1 MDEDNK
7 IPMKE
12 SNVGGIPV
20 TDVESAQKALLE
32 SMRASKE
39 QPEEIAEETE
49 TQEDVSEQAMD
60 VAESVEDTPVNLTVE
75 DLEADQKKFA
85 ESQMTEEDRVDNNQ
99 QQQVGEPKVFTV
111 KIDGKDT
118 QVTEDELLSGY
129 SRQADYTRKSQ
140 VLAEQRKKM
149 EEELAATQQERQ
161 HYLSQLEQFNTQAD
175 SKLEEF
181 KSVDWTKLKE
191 EDPMEYALKRDQYR
205 ELQENKRLVAEEQQ
219 QLAQK
224 QQQEMQSKW
233 NEELARQQEVM
244 AQRLPEWNDP
254 EKGPKLKQ
262 DIKSFALNKGFTEQE
277 VDSLIDARSVDVL
290 HKAMMYEN
298 LLAAKI
304 ANKKQKVVPKVQKP
318 GTPSTKSEVNSEKI
332 KQTRQRLKRTGRV
345 DDAAAVIKSLMS

>member
-205 ELQENKRLVAEEQQ
+205 ELQESKRAVDEEQQ
-219 QLAQK
+219 NILK
-224 QQQEMQSKW
+224 QQQKEHQERW
-233 NEELARQQEVM
+233 QEELTKQQEVM

-262 DIKSFALNKGFTEQE
+262 DIKSFALTKGFTEQE
-277 VDSLIDARSVDVL
+277 VNTLIDARSVDVL
-290 HKAMMYEN
+290 HKAMLYEN

>member
-1 MDEDNK
+1 MSES
-7 IPMKE
+7 IPTKE
-12 SNVGGIPV
+12 SKHSGIPV
-20 TDVESAQKALLE
+20 TDVESAQKALLD
-32 SMRASKE
+32 SIRASKE
-39 QPEEIAEETE
+39 QPEKVEGETE
-49 TQEDVSEQAMD
+49 TQEAVSEQAMEN
-60 VAESVEDTPVNLTVE
+60 AESVENEAVETLTAE
-75 DLEADQKKFA
+75 DL
-85 ESQMTEEDRVDNNQ
+85 VDDNQ
-99 QQQVGEPKVFTV
+99 QEQVSEPRTYTV

-118 QVTEDELLSGY
+118 EVTEDELLSGY

-149 EEELAATQQERQ
+149 DEELAATQQERQ
-161 HYLSQLEQFNTQAD
+161 QYQSQLEQFNLQAD

-219 QLAQK
+219 NLAQK
-224 QQQEMQSKW
+224 QQAEMQTKW

-262 DIKSFALNKGFTEQE
+262 NIKSFALKKGFTEQE

-290 HKAMMYEN
+290 HKAMMYET
-298 LLAAKI
+298 LLEAKI
-304 ANKKQKVVPKVQKP
+304 SQKKAKVVPKVQKP
-318 GTPSTKSEVNSEKI
+318 GAPSTKSEVNSEKV
-332 KQTRQRLKRTGRV
+332 KQTRARLKRSGRV
-345 DDAAAVIKSLMS
+345 DDAALAIKSLMS

>member
-1 MDEDNK
+1 MSDDN

-12 SNVGGIPV
+12 SKHGGIPV
-20 TDVESAQKALLE
+20 TDVESAQRALLD

-39 QPEEIAEETE
+39 QPKEIEEETE
-49 TQEDVSEQAMD
+49 TEDMVSEQAMD
-60 VAESVEDTPVNLTVE
+60 VAESVENEAVEELTAE
-75 DLEADQKKFA
+75 DLVDD
-85 ESQMTEEDRVDNNQ
+85 SQQE
-99 QQQVGEPKVFTV
+99 QVSEPKVFTV

-118 QVTEDELLSGY
+118 QVNEDELLAGY

-161 HYLSQLEQFNTQAD
+161 QYQSQLEQFNTQAD

-181 KSVDWTKLKE
+181 KSVDWTRLKE

-224 QQQEMQSKW
+224 QQAEMQSKW
-233 NEELARQQEVM
+233 NEELQRQQEVM
-244 AQRLPEWNDP
+244 AQRLPELNDP

-304 ANKKQKVVPKVQKP
+304 ANKKAKVVPKMQKP
-318 GTPSTKSEVNSEKI
+318 GTPSTKSEVNSEKV
-332 KQTRQRLKRTGRV
+332 KQTRARLKRTGRV
-345 DDAAAVIKSLMS
+345 DDAAAVIKSLMSSS

>member
-1 MDEDNK
+1 MMSES
-7 IPMKE
+7 IPTKE
-12 SNVGGIPV
+12 SKHSGIPV
-20 TDVESAQKALLE
+20 TDVESAQKALLD
-32 SMRASKE
+32 SIRASKE
-39 QPEEIAEETE
+39 QPETVEEETE
-49 TQEDVSEQAMD
+49 TQEAVSEQATEN
-60 VAESVEDTPVNLTVE
+60 AESVENEAVETLTAE
-75 DLEADQKKFA
+75 DL
-85 ESQMTEEDRVDNNQ
+85 VDDNQ
-99 QQQVGEPKVFTV
+99 QEQVSEPRTYTV

-118 QVTEDELLSGY
+118 EVTEDELLSGY

-149 EEELAATQQERQ
+149 DEELAATQQERQ
-161 HYLSQLEQFNTQAD
+161 QYQSQLEQFNLQAD

-219 QLAQK
+219 NLAQK
-224 QQQEMQSKW
+224 QQAEMQTKW

-262 DIKSFALNKGFTEQE
+262 NIKTFALKKGFTEQE

-290 HKAMMYEN
+290 HKAMMYET
-298 LLAAKI
+298 LLEAKI
-304 ANKKQKVVPKVQKP
+304 SQKKAKVVPKVQKP
-318 GTPSTKSEVNSEKI
+318 GAPSTKSEVNSEKV
-332 KQTRQRLKRTGRV
+332 KQTRARLKRSGRV
-345 DDAAAVIKSLMS
+345 DDAALAIKSLMS

>member
-1 MDEDNK
+1 MSES
-7 IPMKE
+7 IPTKE
-12 SNVGGIPV
+12 SKHSGIPV
-20 TDVESAQKALLE
+20 TDVESAQKALLN
-32 SMRASKE
+32 SIRASKE
-39 QPEEIAEETE
+39 QPETVEGETE
-49 TQEDVSEQAMD
+49 TQEAVSEQAMEN
-60 VAESVEDTPVNLTVE
+60 AESVENEAVETLTAE
-75 DLEADQKKFA
+75 DL
-85 ESQMTEEDRVDNNQ
+85 VDDNQ
-99 QQQVGEPKVFTV
+99 QEQVSEPRTYTV

-118 QVTEDELLSGY
+118 EVTEDELLSGY

-149 EEELAATQQERQ
+149 DEELAATQQERQ
-161 HYLSQLEQFNTQAD
+161 QYQSQLEQFNLQAD

-219 QLAQK
+219 NLAQK
-224 QQQEMQSKW
+224 QQAEMQTKW

-262 DIKSFALNKGFTEQE
+262 NIKTFALKKGFTEQE

-290 HKAMMYEN
+290 HKAMMYET
-298 LLAAKI
+298 LLEAKI
-304 ANKKQKVVPKVQKP
+304 SQKKAKVVPKVQKP
-318 GTPSTKSEVNSEKI
+318 GAPSTKSEVNSEKV
-332 KQTRQRLKRTGRV
+332 KQTRARLKRSGRV
-345 DDAAAVIKSLMS
+345 DDAALAIKSLMS

>member
-1 MDEDNK
+1 MSES
-7 IPMKE
+7 IPTKE
-12 SNVGGIPV
+12 SKHSGIPV
-20 TDVESAQKALLE
+20 TDVESAQKALLD
-32 SMRASKE
+32 SIRASKE
-39 QPEEIAEETE
+39 QPEKVEGETE
-49 TQEDVSEQAMD
+49 TQEAVSEQATEN
-60 VAESVEDTPVNLTVE
+60 AESVENEAVETLTAE
-75 DLEADQKKFA
+75 DL
-85 ESQMTEEDRVDNNQ
+85 VDDNQ
-99 QQQVGEPKVFTV
+99 QEQLSEPRTYTV

-118 QVTEDELLSGY
+118 EVTEDELLSGY

-149 EEELAATQQERQ
+149 DEELAATQQERQ
-161 HYLSQLEQFNTQAD
+161 QYQSQLEQFKIQAD

-219 QLAQK
+219 NLAQK
-224 QQQEMQSKW
+224 QQAEMQTKW

-262 DIKSFALNKGFTEQE
+262 NIKSFALKKGFTEQE

-290 HKAMMYEN
+290 HKAMMYET
-298 LLAAKI
+298 LLEAKI
-304 ANKKQKVVPKVQKP
+304 SQKKAKVVPKVQKP
-318 GTPSTKSEVNSEKI
+318 GAPSTKSEVNSEKV
-332 KQTRQRLKRTGRV
+332 KQTRARLKRSGRV
-345 DDAAAVIKSLMS
+345 DDAALAIKSLMS

>member
-1 MDEDNK
+1 MSES
-7 IPMKE
+7 IPTKE
-12 SNVGGIPV
+12 SKHSGIPV
-20 TDVESAQKALLE
+20 TDVESAQKALLD
-32 SMRASKE
+32 SIRASKE
-39 QPEEIAEETE
+39 QPETVEEETE
-49 TQEDVSEQAMD
+49 TQEAVSEQATEN
-60 VAESVEDTPVNLTVE
+60 AESVENEAVETLTAE
-75 DLEADQKKFA
+75 DL
-85 ESQMTEEDRVDNNQ
+85 VDDNQ
-99 QQQVGEPKVFTV
+99 QEQVSEPRTYTV

-118 QVTEDELLSGY
+118 EVTEDELLSGY

-149 EEELAATQQERQ
+149 DEELAATQQERQ
-161 HYLSQLEQFNTQAD
+161 QYQSQLEQFKIQAD

-219 QLAQK
+219 NLAQK
-224 QQQEMQSKW
+224 QQAEMQTKW

-262 DIKSFALNKGFTEQE
+262 NIKSFALKKGFTEQE

-290 HKAMMYEN
+290 HKAMMYET
-298 LLAAKI
+298 LLEAKI
-304 ANKKQKVVPKVQKP
+304 SQKKAKVVPKVQKP
-318 GTPSTKSEVNSEKI
+318 GAPSTKSEVNSEKV
-332 KQTRQRLKRTGRV
+332 KQTRARLKRSGRV
-345 DDAAAVIKSLMS
+345 DDAALAIKSLMS

>member
-1 MDEDNK
+1 MSDDN

-20 TDVESAQKALLE
+20 TDVESAQKALLD

-39 QPEEIAEETE
+39 QPKEVEEETE
-49 TQEDVSEQAMD
+49 TEDMVSEQAMD
-60 VAESVEDTPVNLTVE
+60 VAESVENEVVDTQELTTE
-75 DLEADQKKFA
+75 DL
-85 ESQMTEEDRVDNNQ
+85 VDDNQ
-99 QQQVGEPKVFTV
+99 QQQVGEPKLFTV

-140 VLAEQRKKM
+140 VLAEQRKKI

-161 HYLSQLEQFNTQAD
+161 QYQSQLEQFNTQAD

-224 QQQEMQSKW
+224 QQAEMQSKW
-233 NEELARQQEVM
+233 NEELQRQQEVM

-254 EKGPKLKQ
+254 DKGPKLKQ
-262 DIKSFALNKGFTEQE
+262 DIKSFALTKGFTEQE

-304 ANKKQKVVPKVQKP
+304 ANKKAKVVPKMQKP
-318 GTPSTKSEVNSEKI
+318 GTPSTKSEVNSEKV
-332 KQTRQRLKRTGRV
+332 KQTRARLKRTGRV

>member
-1 MDEDNK
+1 MSES
-7 IPMKE
+7 IPTKE
-12 SNVGGIPV
+12 SKHSGIPV
-20 TDVESAQKALLE
+20 TDVESAQKALLD
-32 SMRASKE
+32 SIRASKE
-39 QPEEIAEETE
+39 QPEKVEGETE
-49 TQEDVSEQAMD
+49 TQEAVSEQATEN
-60 VAESVEDTPVNLTVE
+60 AESVENEAVETLTAE
-75 DLEADQKKFA
+75 DL
-85 ESQMTEEDRVDNNQ
+85 VDDNQ
-99 QQQVGEPKVFTV
+99 QEQLSEPRTYTV

-118 QVTEDELLSGY
+118 EVTEDELLSGY

-149 EEELAATQQERQ
+149 DEELAATQQERQ
-161 HYLSQLEQFNTQAD
+161 QYQSQLEQFNLQAD

-219 QLAQK
+219 NLAQK
-224 QQQEMQSKW
+224 QQAEMQTKW

-262 DIKSFALNKGFTEQE
+262 SIKSFALKKGFTEQE

-290 HKAMMYEN
+290 HKAMMYET
-298 LLAAKI
+298 LLEAKI
-304 ANKKQKVVPKVQKP
+304 SQKKAKVVPKVQKP
-318 GTPSTKSEVNSEKI
+318 GAPSTKSEVNSEKV
-332 KQTRQRLKRTGRV
+332 KQTRARLKRSGRV
-345 DDAAAVIKSLMS
+345 DDAALAIKSLMS

>member
-1 MDEDNK
+1 MSEN
-7 IPMKE
+7 IPTKE
-12 SNVGGIPV
+12 SKHSGIPV

-39 QPEEIAEETE
+39 QPDEIAEETE
-49 TQEDVSEQAMD
+49 TQEAVSEQAMEN
-60 VAESVEDTPVNLTVE
+60 AESVENEAVETLTAE
-75 DLEADQKKFA
+75 DL
-85 ESQMTEEDRVDNNQ
+85 VDDNQ
-99 QQQVGEPKVFTV
+99 QEQVSEPRTYTV

-118 QVTEDELLSGY
+118 EVTEDELLSGY

-149 EEELAATQQERQ
+149 DEELAATQQERQ
-161 HYLSQLEQFNTQAD
+161 QYQSQLEQFNLQAD

-219 QLAQK
+219 NLAQK
-224 QQQEMQSKW
+224 QQAEMQTKW

-262 DIKSFALNKGFTEQE
+262 NIKSFALKKGFTEQE

-290 HKAMMYEN
+290 HKAMMYET
-298 LLAAKI
+298 LLEAKI
-304 ANKKQKVVPKVQKP
+304 SQKKAKVVPKVQKP
-318 GTPSTKSEVNSEKI
+318 GAPSTKSEVNSEKV
-332 KQTRQRLKRTGRV
+332 KQTRARLKRSGRV
-345 DDAAAVIKSLMS
+345 DDAALAIKSLMS

>member
-1 MDEDNK
+1 MMSES
-7 IPMKE
+7 IPTKE
-12 SNVGGIPV
+12 SKHSGIPV
-20 TDVESAQKALLE
+20 TDVESAQKALLD
-32 SMRASKE
+32 SIRASKE
-39 QPEEIAEETE
+39 QPETVEGETE
-49 TQEDVSEQAMD
+49 TQEAVSEQAMEN
-60 VAESVEDTPVNLTVE
+60 AESVENEAVETLTAE
-75 DLEADQKKFA
+75 DL
-85 ESQMTEEDRVDNNQ
+85 VDDNQ
-99 QQQVGEPKVFTV
+99 QEQVSEPRTYTV

-118 QVTEDELLSGY
+118 EVTEDELLSGY

-149 EEELAATQQERQ
+149 DEELAATQQERQ
-161 HYLSQLEQFNTQAD
+161 QYQSQLEQFNLQAD

-219 QLAQK
+219 NLAQK
-224 QQQEMQSKW
+224 QQAEMQTKW

-262 DIKSFALNKGFTEQE
+262 NIKSFALKKGFTEQE

-290 HKAMMYEN
+290 HKAMMYET
-298 LLAAKI
+298 LLEAKI
-304 ANKKQKVVPKVQKP
+304 SQKKAKVVPKVQKP
-318 GTPSTKSEVNSEKI
+318 GTPSTKSEVNSEKV
-332 KQTRQRLKRTGRV
+332 KQTRARLKRSGRV
-345 DDAAAVIKSLMS
+345 DDAALAIKSLMS

>member
-1 MDEDNK
+1 MMSES
-7 IPMKE
+7 IPTKE
-12 SNVGGIPV
+12 SKHSGIPV
-20 TDVESAQKALLE
+20 TDVESAQKALLN
-32 SMRASKE
+32 SIRASKE
-39 QPEEIAEETE
+39 QPETVEGETE
-49 TQEDVSEQAMD
+49 TQEAVSEQAMEN
-60 VAESVEDTPVNLTVE
+60 AESVENEAVETLTAE
-75 DLEADQKKFA
+75 DL
-85 ESQMTEEDRVDNNQ
+85 VDDNQ
-99 QQQVGEPKVFTV
+99 QEQVSEPRTYTV

-118 QVTEDELLSGY
+118 EVTEDELLSGY

-149 EEELAATQQERQ
+149 DEELAATQQERQ
-161 HYLSQLEQFNTQAD
+161 QYQSQLEQFKIQAD

-219 QLAQK
+219 NLAQK
-224 QQQEMQSKW
+224 QQAEMQTKW

-262 DIKSFALNKGFTEQE
+262 NIKSFALKKGFTEQE

-290 HKAMMYEN
+290 HKAMMYET
-298 LLAAKI
+298 LLEAKI
-304 ANKKQKVVPKVQKP
+304 SQKKAKVVPKVQKP
-318 GTPSTKSEVNSEKI
+318 GAPSTKSEVNSEKV
-332 KQTRQRLKRTGRV
+332 KQTRARLKRSGRV
-345 DDAAAVIKSLMS
+345 DDAALAIKSLMS

>member
-1 MDEDNK
+1 MMSES
-7 IPMKE
+7 IPTKE
-12 SNVGGIPV
+12 SKHSGIPV
-20 TDVESAQKALLE
+20 TDVESAQKALLD
-32 SMRASKE
+32 SIRASKE
-39 QPEEIAEETE
+39 QPETVEGETE
-49 TQEDVSEQAMD
+49 TQEAVSEQATEN
-60 VAESVEDTPVNLTVE
+60 AESVENEAVETLTAE
-75 DLEADQKKFA
+75 DL
-85 ESQMTEEDRVDNNQ
+85 VDDNQ
-99 QQQVGEPKVFTV
+99 QEQVSEPRTYTV

-118 QVTEDELLSGY
+118 EVTEDELLSGY

-149 EEELAATQQERQ
+149 DEELAATQQERQ
-161 HYLSQLEQFNTQAD
+161 QYQSQLEQFNLQAD

-219 QLAQK
+219 NLAQK
-224 QQQEMQSKW
+224 QQAEMQTKW

-262 DIKSFALNKGFTEQE
+262 NIKTFALKKGFTEQE

-290 HKAMMYEN
+290 HKAMMYET
-298 LLAAKI
+298 LLEAKI
-304 ANKKQKVVPKVQKP
+304 SQKKAKVVPKVQKP
-318 GTPSTKSEVNSEKI
+318 GAPSTKSEVNSEKV
-332 KQTRQRLKRTGRV
+332 KQTRARLKRSGRV
-345 DDAAAVIKSLMS
+345 DDAALAIKSLMS

>member
-1 MDEDNK
+1 MSDDN

-20 TDVESAQKALLE
+20 TDVESAQKALLD

-39 QPEEIAEETE
+39 QPKEVEEETE
-49 TQEDVSEQAMD
+49 TEDMVSEQAMD
-60 VAESVEDTPVNLTVE
+60 IAESVENEVVDTQELTTE
-75 DLEADQKKFA
+75 DL
-85 ESQMTEEDRVDNNQ
+85 VDDNQ
-99 QQQVGEPKVFTV
+99 QQQVGEPKLFTV

-140 VLAEQRKKM
+140 VLAEQRKKI

-161 HYLSQLEQFNTQAD
+161 QYQSQLEQFNTQAD

-224 QQQEMQSKW
+224 QQAEMQSKW
-233 NEELARQQEVM
+233 NEELQRQQEVM

-254 EKGPKLKQ
+254 DKGPKLKQ
-262 DIKSFALNKGFTEQE
+262 DIKSFALTKGFTEQE

-304 ANKKQKVVPKVQKP
+304 ANKKAKVVPKMQKP
-318 GTPSTKSEVNSEKI
+318 GTPSTKSEVNSEKV
-332 KQTRQRLKRTGRV
+332 KQTRARLKRTGRV

>member
-1 MDEDNK
+1 MMSES
-7 IPMKE
+7 IPTKE
-12 SNVGGIPV
+12 SKHSGIPV
-20 TDVESAQKALLE
+20 TDVESAQKALLD
-32 SMRASKE
+32 SIRASKE
-39 QPEEIAEETE
+39 QPEKVEGETE
-49 TQEDVSEQAMD
+49 TQEAVSEQAMEN
-60 VAESVEDTPVNLTVE
+60 AESVENEAVETLTAE
-75 DLEADQKKFA
+75 DL
-85 ESQMTEEDRVDNNQ
+85 VDDNQ
-99 QQQVGEPKVFTV
+99 QEQVSEPRTYTV

-118 QVTEDELLSGY
+118 EVTEDELLSGY

-149 EEELAATQQERQ
+149 DEELAATQQERQ
-161 HYLSQLEQFNTQAD
+161 QYQSQLEQFNLQAD

-219 QLAQK
+219 NLAQK
-224 QQQEMQSKW
+224 QQAEMQTKW

-262 DIKSFALNKGFTEQE
+262 NIKTFALKKGFTEQE

-290 HKAMMYEN
+290 HKAMMYET
-298 LLAAKI
+298 LLEAKI
-304 ANKKQKVVPKVQKP
+304 SQKKAKVVPKVQKP
-318 GTPSTKSEVNSEKI
+318 GAPSTKSEVNSEKV
-332 KQTRQRLKRTGRV
+332 KQTRARLKRSGRV
-345 DDAAAVIKSLMS
+345 DDAALAIKSLMS

>member
-1 MDEDNK
+1 MSEN
-7 IPMKE
+7 IPTKE
-12 SNVGGIPV
+12 SKHSGIPV

-39 QPEEIAEETE
+39 QPDEIAEETE
-49 TQEDVSEQAMD
+49 TQEAVSEQAMEN
-60 VAESVEDTPVNLTVE
+60 AESVENEAVETLTAE
-75 DLEADQKKFA
+75 DL
-85 ESQMTEEDRVDNNQ
+85 VDDNQ
-99 QQQVGEPKVFTV
+99 QEQVSEPRTYTV

-118 QVTEDELLSGY
+118 EVTEDELLSGY

-149 EEELAATQQERQ
+149 DEELAATQQERQ
-161 HYLSQLEQFNTQAD
+161 QYQSQLEQFNLQAD

-219 QLAQK
+219 NLAQK
-224 QQQEMQSKW
+224 QQAEMQTKW

-262 DIKSFALNKGFTEQE
+262 NIKSFALKKGFTEQE

-290 HKAMMYEN
+290 HKAMMYET
-298 LLAAKI
+298 LLEAKI
-304 ANKKQKVVPKVQKP
+304 SQKKAKVVPKVQKP
-318 GTPSTKSEVNSEKI
+318 GTPSTKSEVNSEKV
-332 KQTRQRLKRTGRV
+332 KQTRARLKRSGRV
-345 DDAAAVIKSLMS
+345 DDAALAIKSLMS

>member
-1 MDEDNK
+1 MMSES
-7 IPMKE
+7 IPTKE
-12 SNVGGIPV
+12 SKHSGIPV
-20 TDVESAQKALLE
+20 TDVESAQKALLD
-32 SMRASKE
+32 SIRASKE
-39 QPEEIAEETE
+39 QPETVEGETE
-49 TQEDVSEQAMD
+49 TQEAVSEQVMENT
-60 VAESVEDTPVNLTVE
+60 ESVENEAVETLTAE
-75 DLEADQKKFA
+75 DL
-85 ESQMTEEDRVDNNQ
+85 VDDNQ
-99 QQQVGEPKVFTV
+99 QEQVSEPRTYTV

-118 QVTEDELLSGY
+118 EVTEDELLSGY

-149 EEELAATQQERQ
+149 DEELAATQQERQ
-161 HYLSQLEQFNTQAD
+161 QYQSQLEQFKIQAD

-219 QLAQK
+219 NLAQK
-224 QQQEMQSKW
+224 QQAEMQTKW

-262 DIKSFALNKGFTEQE
+262 NIKSFALKKGFTEQE

-290 HKAMMYEN
+290 HKAMMYET
-298 LLAAKI
+298 LLEAKI
-304 ANKKQKVVPKVQKP
+304 SQKKAKVVPKVQKP
-318 GTPSTKSEVNSEKI
+318 GAPSTKSEVNSEKV
-332 KQTRQRLKRTGRV
+332 KQTRARLKRSGRV
-345 DDAAAVIKSLMS
+345 DDAALAIKSLMS

>member
-1 MDEDNK
+1 MSES
-7 IPMKE
+7 IPTKE
-12 SNVGGIPV
+12 SKHSGIPV

-39 QPEEIAEETE
+39 QPNEIAEETE
-49 TQEDVSEQAMD
+49 TQEAVSEQAME
-60 VAESVEDTPVNLTVE
+60 VAESVENEVVDTQELTTD
-75 DLEADQKKFA
+75 DL
-85 ESQMTEEDRVDNNQ
+85 VDDNQ
-99 QQQVGEPKVFTV
+99 QEQVSEPRTYTV

-118 QVTEDELLSGY
+118 EVTEDELLSGY

-149 EEELAATQQERQ
+149 DEELAATQQERQ
-161 HYLSQLEQFNTQAD
+161 QYQSQLEQFNLQAD

-219 QLAQK
+219 NLAQK
-224 QQQEMQSKW
+224 QQAEMQTKW

-262 DIKSFALNKGFTEQE
+262 NIKSFALKKGFTEQE

-290 HKAMMYEN
+290 HKAMMYET
-298 LLAAKI
+298 LLEAKI
-304 ANKKQKVVPKVQKP
+304 SQKKAKVVPKVQKP
-318 GTPSTKSEVNSEKI
+318 GAPSTKSEVNSEKV
-332 KQTRQRLKRTGRV
+332 KQTRARLKRSGRV
-345 DDAAAVIKSLMS
+345 DDAALAIKSLMS

>member
-1 MDEDNK
+1 MSES
-7 IPMKE
+7 IPTKE
-12 SNVGGIPV
+12 SKHSGIPV
-20 TDVESAQKALLE
+20 TDVESAQKALLD
-32 SMRASKE
+32 SIRASKE
-39 QPEEIAEETE
+39 QPETVEGETE
-49 TQEDVSEQAMD
+49 TQEAVSEQVMENT
-60 VAESVEDTPVNLTVE
+60 ESVENEAVETLTAE
-75 DLEADQKKFA
+75 DL
-85 ESQMTEEDRVDNNQ
+85 VDDNQ
-99 QQQVGEPKVFTV
+99 QEQVSEPRTYTV

-118 QVTEDELLSGY
+118 EVTEDELLSGY

-149 EEELAATQQERQ
+149 DEELAATQQERQ
-161 HYLSQLEQFNTQAD
+161 QYQSQLEQFKIQAD

-219 QLAQK
+219 NLAQK
-224 QQQEMQSKW
+224 QQAEMQTKW
-233 NEELARQQEVM
+233 NEELAKQQEVM

-262 DIKSFALNKGFTEQE
+262 NIKTFALKKGFTEQE

-298 LLAAKI
+298 LLEAKI
-304 ANKKQKVVPKVQKP
+304 SQKKAKVVPKVQKP
-318 GTPSTKSEVNSEKI
+318 GAPSTKSEVNSEKV
-332 KQTRQRLKRTGRV
+332 KQTRARLKRSGRV
-345 DDAAAVIKSLMS
+345 DDAALAIKSLMS

>member
-1 MDEDNK
+1 MSES
-7 IPMKE
+7 IPTKE
-12 SNVGGIPV
+12 SKHSGIPV
-20 TDVESAQKALLE
+20 TDVESAQKALLD
-32 SMRASKE
+32 SIRASKE
-39 QPEEIAEETE
+39 QPETVEGETE
-49 TQEDVSEQAMD
+49 TQEAVSEQATEN
-60 VAESVEDTPVNLTVE
+60 AESVENEAVETLTAE
-75 DLEADQKKFA
+75 DL
-85 ESQMTEEDRVDNNQ
+85 VDDNQ
-99 QQQVGEPKVFTV
+99 QEQVSEPRTYTV

-118 QVTEDELLSGY
+118 EVTEDELLSGY

-149 EEELAATQQERQ
+149 DEELAATQQERQ
-161 HYLSQLEQFNTQAD
+161 QYQSQLEQFNLQAD

-219 QLAQK
+219 NLAQK
-224 QQQEMQSKW
+224 QQAEMQTKW

-262 DIKSFALNKGFTEQE
+262 NIKSFALKKGFTEQE

-290 HKAMMYEN
+290 HKAMMYET
-298 LLAAKI
+298 LLEAKI
-304 ANKKQKVVPKVQKP
+304 SQKKAKVVPKVQKP
-318 GTPSTKSEVNSEKI
+318 GAPSTKSEVNSEKV
-332 KQTRQRLKRTGRV
+332 KQTRARLKRSGRV
-345 DDAAAVIKSLMS
+345 DDAALAIKSLMS